1 MSKHRVAHRSNLGR
15 HTAHRMSMLRTM
27 TGQLLEHEGIRTTV
41 TKMKRVKPLVDQM
54 VTLAKQ
60 GTQHHR
66 RQAMAFLRREHLV
79 DRIFSTLPERYKERP
94 GGYTTFVRLPS
105 REGDNAPMGYC
116 MMVDGRVHKL
126 YREYM
131 SERKSSNYIEP
142 DLQITDGKQ

>member
-27 TGQLLEHEGIRTTV
+27 TGQLLDHEGIRTTV
-41 TKMKRVKPLVDQM
+41 TKMKRVKPLVDKM
-54 VTLAKQ
+54 VTLAKK

-66 RQAMAFLRREHLV
+66 RQAMAFLRRQHLV
-79 DRIFSTLPERYKERP
+79 DRIFSTLPGRYKDRP

-105 REGDNAPMGYC
+105 REGDNAPMVYF
-116 MMVDGRVHKL
+116 MMVDGRVHRL
-126 YREYM
+126 YRDYM
-131 SERKSSNYIEP
+131 SERKSSRYIEP